1 MPGFYFDTSALIK
14 LYIEERG
21 TPEVTSLIDDFSSE
35 RIVILDITLL
45 ECRSAVRRRE
55 REGDV
60 SGPDANRILR
70 QIHEDAS
77 TLYLVQPSSSAVIE
91 EASRLLDSHPL
102 RAHDALQLAGCL
114 IATRGVQGFPT
125 FVCADSRLCSAA
137 EFEGLQTIN
146 PLDVGSVRK

>member
-1 MPGFYFDTSALIK
+1 MPGLYFDTSALIK
-14 LYIEERG
+14 VYVEERG
-21 TPEVTSLIDDFSSE
+21 TAEVIGLIEDSRGD

-60 SGPDANRILR
+60 SGPDANRILQ

-91 EASRLLDSHPL
+91 EASRLLDAHPL
-102 RAHDALQLAGCL
+102 RAYDALQLAGCL
-114 IATRGVQGFPT
+114 FATRGVQGFPT
-125 FVCADSRLCSAA
+125 FVCADGRLCEAA

-146 PLDVGSVRK
+146 PLDAGSIR